1 MLDTESCVSPSRT
14 QIYFIPTLPMELP
27 LRSKHLSYFKLL
39 IFLSP
44 SWVIWLSL
52 RNSFLTSTNFPQI
65 DSMARSLRL
74 FWGNRID
81 FNPKGGK
88 LQMSSSERLELGRS
102 SYWVFDVI
110 VVYFMII
117 DSWPLFVFVRE
128 IIFFISY
135 IWHWVK

>member
-1 MLDTESCVSPSRT
+1 MFDTESCVSPSRT

-74 FWGNRID
+74 FWGSRID
-81 FNPKGGK
+81 FKPKGGK
-88 LQMSSSERLELGRS
+88 LQISSSEMSEFGRS
-102 SYWVFDVI
+102 SYCVFDVI
-110 VVYFMII
+110 VVYFIII

-135 IWHWVK
+135 IWDLVK